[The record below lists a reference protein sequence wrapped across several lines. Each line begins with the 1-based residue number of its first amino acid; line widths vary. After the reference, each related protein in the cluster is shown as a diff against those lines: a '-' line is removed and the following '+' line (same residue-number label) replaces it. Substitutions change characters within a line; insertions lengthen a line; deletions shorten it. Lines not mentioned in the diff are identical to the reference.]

1 MKVILC
7 HDITN
12 VGKQGDIKEI
22 SPGYARNFL
31 IPKKL
36 VMEATSANLNL
47 WEKQKEKLS
56 KEREKIIDTAKE
68 LAAKMEKVSLTI
80 TMKVGDNG
88 KLFGSVTNAH
98 IAKALED
105 NGFSVGK
112 HDILL
117 PEPLKEAG
125 VFTVDIRLHPE
136 VIAKAKVWVIEEK
149 DEKEEVIEEKEEEA
163 KEATEEKK
171 EEEI

>member
-12 VGKQGDIKEI
+12 IGKQGDIKDVA
-22 SPGYARNFL
+22 PGHARNFL

-36 VMEATSANLNL
+36 VMEATSSNLNI
-47 WEKQKEKLS
+47 WEKQKERLA
-56 KEREKIIDTAKE
+56 KERDKIIEAAKE
-68 LAAKMEKVSLTI
+68 IALQVEKASLTI
-80 TMKVGDNG
+80 PVQVGENG
-88 KLFGSVTNAH
+88 KLFGSVTNSS

-105 NGFSVGK
+105 NGFKVEK

-125 VFTVDIRLHPE
+125 VFTVEIRLHPE
-136 VIAKAKVWVIEEK
+136 VIAKAKVWV
-149 DEKEEVIEEKEEEA
+149 V
-163 KEATEEKK
+163 EEKK
-171 EEEI
+171 EEKEEKKD